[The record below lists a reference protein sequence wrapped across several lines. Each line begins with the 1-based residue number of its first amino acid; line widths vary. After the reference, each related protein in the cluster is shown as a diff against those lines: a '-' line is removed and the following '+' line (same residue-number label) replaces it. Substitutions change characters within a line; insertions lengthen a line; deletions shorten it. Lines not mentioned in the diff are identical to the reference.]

1 VSETRKLAA
10 ILVSDVVGY
19 SRLTGADED
28 RILARLR
35 ALRSDLIDPTISVHH
50 GRIVKRTGDGSVI
63 EFRSVVDA
71 VRCAIEV
78 QHAMVERNAGIALGK
93 RIEFRIGIHLGDV
106 VEEADGD
113 LMGDGVN
120 IAARLEGI
128 ANPGAICLSEQAY
141 WQVKGRLDLAVHDL
155 GPTQLK
161 NIAEPIRVYS
171 LEVGK
176 PSESEPASAATVAGK
191 RKSGTPA
198 LARAS
203 RWSSR
208 WPVLAAALALVV
220 LAVGAYGWR
229 SGLAPRLFGGSVAED
244 KLANAPRLSIVVL
257 PFENLGGD
265 KDQDYFADG
274 ITDDLTT
281 DLSHLDGSFVISRKT
296 AFTYKGK
303 AVDTKAIGHELG
315 VHYVLEGSVRDVG
328 ERITIN
334 AQLISTES
342 GAHVWA
348 DRFDGERPNLGQLQ
362 VDIVARLANS
372 LGVELV
378 KAESLRATRER
389 PDNPDAADF
398 AMQGWALINPVDEKD
413 RFNDG
418 IKMFER
424 ALALD
429 PKNVSAMTGLALVLH
444 WRAFDGWTDDWER
457 DYGRAEGL
465 IKRAL
470 VLQPEDSMLRVANA
484 ESLAWKFQQRAAV
497 AEAETAIVYDR
508 NNALAHAMSGFFK
521 QYLGRSNDGVADLE
535 TALRLD
541 PRSGGVPFWQRML
554 CRARNLL
561 GRWEQAIGWCDK
573 AIAADPELTD
583 ALVDLAVANAWAG
596 RDKEAKDAVGRLR
609 KARPGFTL
617 QNLQAEDQWTD
628 DPDFKAQWARIVE
641 GLRKAGLPDEPTS
654 VAGRLARAQALDDA
668 RAWDLALKEVE
679 AVIAEDAGNAKA
691 HAAAALYKLLLG
703 RSEDGIADV
712 ETALRLSPNDDRA
725 PDWLAYLCY
734 LRGNLAQW
742 EQAIA
747 ECQRAENA
755 LPGAHGWSG
764 SKPRVLAILAAAYAW
779 SGRDKEARETIER
792 LKLLDPNFTALT
804 YHAIID
810 FHTNPTFQAQ
820 AARVLEGMRK
830 AGAPEE

>member
-1 VSETRKLAA
+1 
-10 ILVSDVVGY
+10 
-19 SRLTGADED
+19 
-28 RILARLR
+28 
-35 ALRSDLIDPTISVHH
+35 VHH

-161 NIAEPIRVYS
+161 NIAEPIRVY
-171 LEVGK
+171 LLQVGK
-176 PSESEPASAATVAGK
+176 PSESKPASAATVAAK

-198 LARAS
+198 LASAS
-203 RWSSR
+203 HWSSR
-208 WPVLAAALALVV
+208 WPALAAALALVL

-303 AVDTKAIGHELG
+303 AIDAKAIGHELG
-315 VHYVLEGSVRDVG
+315 VRYVLEGSVRDVG
-328 ERITIN
+328 EKITIN
-334 AQLISTES
+334 AQLISAET

-378 KAESLRATRER
+378 KAESLRAMRDR
-389 PDNPDAADF
+389 PDDPDAADL
-398 AMQGWALINPVDEKD
+398 AMQGWALIRSVDD
-413 RFNDG
+413 RQKYNDG
-418 IKMFER
+418 IRLFER

-429 PKNVSAMTGLALVLH
+429 PQNVRAMTGLALVLQ
-444 WRAFDGWTDDWER
+444 WRAFNGWTDDRER
-457 DYGRAEGL
+457 DFGRAEGL
-465 IKRAL
+465 IKHAL
-470 VLQPEDSMLRVANA
+470 VLQPENSMLRVANA
-484 ESLAWKFQQRAAV
+484 QDLAWKDQYRAAV
-497 AEAETAIVYDR
+497 AESETAIAYDR
-508 NNALAHAMSGFFK
+508 NNALAYANAGYWK
-521 QYLGRSNDGVADLE
+521 QYLGRSEDGIAALE

-541 PRSGGVPFWQRML
+541 PHSGGVWFFHQAL
-554 CRARNLL
+554 CRNHNLL
-561 GRWEQAIGWCDK
+561 GRWEQAIASCDK
-573 AIAADPELTD
+573 AIAANPEITD
-583 ALVDLAVANAWAG
+583 TLVDLAAANAWTG
-596 RDKEAKDAVGRLR
+596 RDKEAKDAVARLG

-617 QNLQAEDQWTD
+617 QKLWPEDQITD
-628 DPDFKAQWARIVE
+628 NPDFKAQFARIVE
-641 GLRKAGLPDEPTS
+641 GLRKAGLPDEPAS
-654 VAGRLARAQALDDA
+654 AAGRLARASALNDV
-668 RAWDLALKEVE
+668 RQWDSALKEVE
-679 AVIAEDAGNAKA
+679 AVIAEDPNNAKA
-691 HAAAALYKLLLG
+691 LGATGQYKMFLG
-703 RSEDGIADV
+703 RSEDGLDDIQK
-712 ETALRLSPNDDRA
+712 ALRLSPNDQEA
-725 PDWLAYLCY
+725 PTWRAYLCF
-734 LRGNLAQW
+734 LHSKLARW
-742 EQAIA
+742 EQAIEWCDKA
-747 ECQRAENA
+747 EKTIA
-755 LPGAHGWSG
+755 GDSWS
-764 SKPRVLAILAAAYAW
+764 SLKTRVLANLAAAYAW
-779 SGRDKEARETIER
+779 AGRDREAKETVGR
-792 LKLLDPNFTALT
+792 LKVLDPNFTALT
-804 YHAIID
+804 YQAIIESRP
-810 FHTNPTFQAQ
+810 NPTYQAQ
-820 AARVLEGMRK
+820 TARVLEGMRK
-830 AGAPEE
+830 AGLPEE